1 MLQVAKKLI
10 LVGALISLSAC
21 ASVFSAY
28 DSEFSCK
35 NDDHGGCTHP
45 LEAYEQARSEVEP
58 SFDQVGDHDTYDA
71 HHHEADATVAD
82 NTPYETYQDAVYGEL
97 TSLLKEPETPVL
109 RPAKTIRTL
118 ILPAIE
124 PDKEQ
129 QLFMPRY
136 VFTVLENPKFVLGNY
151 LVSKDAG
158 LSLETLIGSNDADK
172 EED

>member
-28 DSEFSCK
+28 DTEFSCK

-58 SFDQVGDHDTYDA
+58 SFDQAGNHEKDEA
-71 HHHEADATVAD
+71 HHHETDEATTD
-82 NTPYETYQDAVYGEL
+82 DTPYETYQDAVYGEL
-97 TSLLKEPETPVL
+97 TALLKEPETPVL

-124 PDKEQ
+124 PDKQQ

-136 VFTVLENPKFVLGNY
+136 VFSVLENPKFVLGNY

-158 LSLETLIGSNDADK
+158 LSLETLIGSNDTQ
-172 EED
+172 EEE